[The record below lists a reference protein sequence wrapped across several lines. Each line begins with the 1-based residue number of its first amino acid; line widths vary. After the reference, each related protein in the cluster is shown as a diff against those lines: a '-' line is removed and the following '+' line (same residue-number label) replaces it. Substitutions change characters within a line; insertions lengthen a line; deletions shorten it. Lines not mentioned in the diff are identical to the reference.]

1 MSDVQKEL
9 EKIDANAER
18 DNLLNGLL
26 QIPVVAEA
34 NCSAAAEKQ
43 QGLDNN
49 VRMEDRATL
58 RISSQHIA
66 TGCTTVL

>member
-1 MSDVQKEL
+1 MQSV
-9 EKIDANAER
+9 ITI
-18 DNLLNGLL
+18 LNRLL

-34 NCSAAAEKQ
+34 KWSAAEKQ
-43 QGLDNN
+43 QELDNN
-49 VRMEDRATL
+49 NARMEDRTTL